1 MNPTKAIVAA
11 TIALLTLLP
20 LAGAQA
26 STPAIAP
33 YKPYELKWILGPG
46 QSSAET
52 PYHYSYETVDLDDPS
67 YPPRQP

>member
-1 MNPTKAIVAA
+1 MNPIKAIVAA

-26 STPAIAP
+26 STPPITP

-46 QSSAET
+46 QSSADI
-52 PYHYSYETVDLDDPS
+52 PFYNGYATVDLDDPS
-67 YPPRQP
+67 YPPRHP